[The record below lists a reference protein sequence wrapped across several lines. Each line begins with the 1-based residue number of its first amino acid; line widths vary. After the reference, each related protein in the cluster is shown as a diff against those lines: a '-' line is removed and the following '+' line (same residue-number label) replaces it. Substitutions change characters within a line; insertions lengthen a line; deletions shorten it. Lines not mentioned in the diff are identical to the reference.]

1 MGGRGTRGDVL
12 VTISTQISRLEIT
25 LLPNYQSKWSY
36 IRNLPPFIAMLCLSL
51 GRIYGEQRATYESAS
66 LRMFQLG
73 RTDTIRS
80 ASVESSVF
88 VRAMD
93 SPQEQV
99 LGPLKCHIPFA
110 NKAFW
115 GKEVSNNLN
124 CTLEFMSW
132 TIMST
137 RYKVG

>member
-1 MGGRGTRGDVL
+1 MYWSPFLHKLPVQVELHQKSASLHRHAVL
-12 VTISTQISRLEIT
+12 
-25 LLPNYQSKWSY
+25 
-36 IRNLPPFIAMLCLSL
+36 LSL

-137 RYKVG
+137 QYKVG